1 MITEQHDVSHLRCN
15 AVLEH
20 IPPQCKTVYNHC
32 LSMAGQYPSKF
43 MFCSYQWSVCLFFP
57 CVWDSL
63 WCLWLDTYLFDQT
76 TQHSQLKATMVW
88 HTIPQFEISNHSSIY
103 YATIPCMPCIIYHM
117 IPYQPIACTFV
128 TIYFYNNNNIAPWRC
143 DTAPFNCNTVI
154 TTPPSKPY
162 HVPSDRTPHRTLRPY
177 PTPYHRTF
185 RTLVWAYLI
194 LTLLF
199 HTNLELS

>member
-1 MITEQHDVSHLRCN
+1 MQCWNTSRHNVKQYTTTAWAWQDNIHPNLCSVVISDRYVCFFLVFGIVCDVHDWTPIYLIKQPN
-15 AVLEH
+15 TANWK
-20 IPPQCKTVYNHC
+20 Q
-32 LSMAGQYPSKF
+32 
-43 MFCSYQWSVCLFFP
+43 
-57 CVWDSL
+57 L
-63 WCLWLDTYLFDQT
+63 WCDTL
-76 TQHSQLKATMVW
+76 L
-88 HTIPQFEISNHSSIY
+88 PQYEISNHSSIY

-143 DTAPFNCNTVI
+143 NTAPFNCNTVI

-185 RTLVWAYLI
+185 RTLVWTYLI
-194 LTLLF
+194 
-199 HTNLELS
+199 